1 MQFFIFF
8 VRHPFWSRVV
18 KLTWCRHHNLFQEGR
33 RFFFPSV
40 PGLIQLPIWTSSM
53 QGGPTRVLSTRY
65 SDQIRKY
72 KAARGW
78 DVNALDIQAV
88 QKILLFDNPTK
99 HQRSR
104 CVPTGPD
111 GFHSL
116 LASPLPHFK
125 VSLLCRCIESD
136 VQGLKKEEFVG

>member
-33 RFFFPSV
+33 RFFFLLSLDLFSCQSGRHPCKADRPVS
-40 PGLIQLPIWTSSM
+40 
-53 QGGPTRVLSTRY
+53 STRY
-65 SDQIRKY
+65 SDQMRNIKR
-72 KAARGW
+72 RGD

-136 VQGLKKEEFVG
+136 VQGLKKEELVG